1 MEKFTIGLTVG
12 ALLGAAVVAN
22 SQKTR
27 RLFIKS
33 QEDIKSKIDDMID
46 EKMENLNDDYQEDEE
61 DEPISRKFK
70 KRKE

>member
-46 EKMENLNDDYQEDEE
+46 EKIEDLDDDYQDED
-61 DEPISRKFK
+61 DEPVTRKFK
-70 KRKE
+70 KRKA

>member
-1 MEKFTIGLTVG
+1 MEKFTIGLAVG

-33 QEDIKSKIDDMID
+33 QEYIKSKIDDIID
-46 EKMENLNDDYQEDEE
+46 EKMEDLDDDQEDEE
-61 DEPISRKFK
+61 DEPVQRKFK
-70 KRKE
+70 KRKA

>member
-33 QEDIKSKIDDMID
+33 QEDVKSKIDDMID
-46 EKMENLNDDYQEDEE
+46 EKIEDLDDDYQDED
-61 DEPISRKFK
+61 DEPVTRKFK
-70 KRKE
+70 KRKA

>member
-1 MEKFTIGLTVG
+1 MEKFTIGLAVG

-33 QEDIKSKIDDMID
+33 QEDIKSKIDDIID
-46 EKMENLNDDYQEDEE
+46 EKMEDLDDDQEDEE
-61 DEPISRKFK
+61 DEPVQRKFK
-70 KRKE
+70 KRKA

>member
-1 MEKFTIGLTVG
+1 MTVG

-46 EKMENLNDDYQEDEE
+46 EKIEDLDDDYQDED
-61 DEPISRKFK
+61 DEPVTRKFK
-70 KRKE
+70 KRKA